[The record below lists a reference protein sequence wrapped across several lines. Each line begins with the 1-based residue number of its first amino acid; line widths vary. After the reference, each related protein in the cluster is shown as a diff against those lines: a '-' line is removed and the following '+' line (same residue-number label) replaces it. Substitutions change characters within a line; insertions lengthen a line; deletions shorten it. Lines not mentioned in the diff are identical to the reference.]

1 MCQNQIGTLS
11 EKSIHSEIKNYLE
24 PNKEYQEIKVG
35 NETPFNIIV
44 WSYNDCYLAL
54 VDQQNVVLL
63 LL

>member
-1 MCQNQIGTLS
+1 MDFKLS
-11 EKSIHSEIKNYLE
+11 YDYTDMI
-24 PNKEYQEIKVG
+24 QEIKVG